1 MSDIGIIA
9 RTFKGKNGPQ
19 PAPRPAPAVEH
30 YAPKPPVEPAH
41 QIRTF
46 GELPTRELDDIIAA
60 AEAEIALLKKDA
72 QAIRDMYVKHT
83 NRIADDIRRLQEGVR
98 LSMETMKQLRDQCTA
113 LDEPQRER
121 PLAEGKRAIARALE
135 IDADDEQ
142 PVPRFLLEEQKR
154 RDED

>member
-1 MSDIGIIA
+1 MTPASSRA
-9 RTFKGKNGPQ
+9 CKGKNGPQ

-30 YAPKPPVEPAH
+30 YAPKPPIDPVH

-46 GELPTRELDDIIAA
+46 GELPMRELDDIIAA

-83 NRIADDIRRLQEGVR
+83 NRIADDIRRLDEGVR
-98 LSMETMKQLRDQCTA
+98 LSMETMKQLATNARRSMSRNA
-113 LDEPQRER
+113 SVRS
-121 PLAEGKRAIARALE
+121 AEGKRAIARALE

-154 RDED
+154 PRDED